1 MNTSTLG
8 LSASAYRDHL
18 TQAAKAAKIT
28 WDENLLRHSY
38 GSYRL
43 AQIKNA
49 AQVAEEIGNSPQVV
63 RTHYQNLVR
72 PEAVADYWKVTPERI
87 TGKVLAFP
95 GRKRK
100 AS

>member
-1 MNTSTLG
+1 M
-8 LSASAYRDHL
+8 
-18 TQAAKAAKIT
+18 
-28 WDENLLRHSY
+28 LRHSY

-49 AQVAEEIGNSPQVV
+49 AQVAEEMGNSPAVI

-72 PEAVADYWKVTPERI
+72 PESVAEYWSIVPAGGNESNI
-87 TGKVLAFP
+87 VQFSPAG
-95 GRKRK
+95 GKRK

>member
-1 MNTSTLG
+1 MKW
-8 LSASAYRDHL
+8 SANVLH
-18 TQAAKAAKIT
+18 
-28 WDENLLRHSY
+28 HSF

-49 AQVAEEIGNSPQVV
+49 AQVAEEMGNSPQVV

-72 PEAVADYWKVTPERI
+72 PEAVADYWQITPHCAGR
-87 TGKVLAFP
+87 KVLSFAAKSS
-95 GRKRK
+95 RR